1 MKVANDILER
11 TMTFQSYL
19 FDYRKGSIIDKDW
32 LEIFMEPRLKELFH
46 FLLINKNDFIEREKL
61 LSFVWKDIIVSEQ
74 SVTKAISDL
83 RKFFI
88 TIKIENVKIVTIS
101 KQDYKLEIH
110 ENPKRSLIK
119 QILMFLAYTFGLL
132 LALIIIFRAL
142 QYNQ

>member
-1 MKVANDILER
+1 VKVANDILER